1 VVVEA
6 HRADHS
12 VALQGSSS
20 ICFISTDFNLHF
32 IVDVLAQLVMLCH
45 TAEFR
50 HVLLNLNVGVNL
62 NLLAFG
68 FNLVDVWILQF
79 PNQFEINSRGVEFD
93 ACSV

>member
-1 VVVEA
+1 MVRTSGSRG
-6 HRADHS
+6 RADHS

-50 HVLLNLNVGVNL
+50 HELLNLNVGVNL

-68 FNLVDVWILQF
+68 FNLVDVWISLL
-79 PNQFEINSRGVEFD
+79 VELHKD
-93 ACSV
+93 